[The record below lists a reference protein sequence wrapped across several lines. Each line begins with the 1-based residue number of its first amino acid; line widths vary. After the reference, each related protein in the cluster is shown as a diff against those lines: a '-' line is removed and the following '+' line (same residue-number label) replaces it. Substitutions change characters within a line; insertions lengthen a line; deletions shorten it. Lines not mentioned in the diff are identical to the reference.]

1 MRERGGGQHSCDP
14 RRSMMTTQRQ
24 MAMAYTA
31 QAEVIIALRMI
42 GEIDLAIR
50 LELCMNTRLERH
62 HGDGWPHICRSAAC
76 VWCRRSL
83 IRGWWNGMCHWS
95 AEAATSSLA
104 IMRIDS
110 PVGLH
115 DAVRRLR
122 RGLRDVRDR
131 MARRRRLWREVGFAG
146 MAGGDRR
153 ALVLVS
159 HDGVDRREVLDVLRP
174 RWPDVLVKGL
184 EQEAP
189 RSDMVAEDAADLGR
203 CRRGVEPLRIVIMPQ
218 QDQQA
223 IISPIVEPMPI
234 IV

>member
-159 HDGVDRREVLDVLRP
+159 HDGVDRREVWMCWMCCAHGGPMSWSRVWNKR
-174 RWPDVLVKGL
+174 
-184 EQEAP
+184 
-189 RSDMVAEDAADLGR
+189 
-203 CRRGVEPLRIVIMPQ
+203 RRGRTWWPKMP
-218 QDQQA
+218 
-223 IISPIVEPMPI
+223 PILAVAAG
-234 IV
+234 VSNHCGS